1 MSHNYES
8 GVSQEIELRGVVFP
22 SRSLEPSPFATCV
35 GYMRSQRVPFF
46 HEGWIGRT
54 VWKDGSKGS
63 LKGWFGMK

>member
-35 GYMRSQRVPFF
+35 GYMRSQRMPFSC
-46 HEGWIGRT
+46 EGLN
-54 VWKDGSKGS
+54 
-63 LKGWFGMK
+63 LKGGLGGRFGRMVQRAV

>member
-35 GYMRSQRVPFF
+35 GCMRSQRMPLFY
-46 HEGWIGRT
+46 
-54 VWKDGSKGS
+54 KGLN
-63 LKGWFGMK
+63 LKGGLGGRFGRMVQRAV